1 MCNAEGS
8 EDNTCDENGKC
19 FCNTNV
25 VGDKCDQC
33 NAGFVEFPA
42 CDQCAAEHFGEN
54 CQGKDFSRGH
64 REGGPIACSKNFK
77 TPFFK
82 RYSKTLLRGYSN
94 GSRTSPF
101 FFFLKYL
108 NKYGC

>member
-54 CQGKDFSRGH
+54 CQGKDLSRVKAG
-64 REGGPIACSKNFK
+64 FK
-77 TPFFK
+77 SVPLHHYFEFPA
-82 RYSKTLLRGYSN
+82 TLQHWLAQR
-94 GSRTSPF
+94 F
-101 FFFLKYL
+101 Q
-108 NKYGC
+108 NKIEDERL